1 MAEEISNDD
10 GGEETV
16 ILARMTDA
24 VQAGALRELLENEG
38 ISVSTPGME
47 HRSLLGIAGG
57 YVEILVRVPK
67 KDLARAQ
74 ELQESIRSSTPVDP
88 PESGAPEEKARTDRL
103 RRIALFAAI
112 WLPFGGGHFYARRWG
127 TGFFFLA
134 LQLATVACAFVWPL
148 FWYAIPWVAI
158 ADAVGA
164 VRMIGADQ
172 RGEAPDILA
181 RMAPVLALVVV
192 LLVPGARGLA
202 PHLLAGDAMVRACR
216 RASECAGGEEV
227 DRCIAAAADRTFAGS
242 GTRARDRDCAEC
254 LEESLCED
262 IPFECS
268 ECDGLVH
275 LPAATRPAEPIP
287 GLFGAGADDLVH
299 VVPTLFPA
307 DHPSG
312 PPSPEMDDL
321 LRLLDEAPPPTTP
334 PSSPARP

>member
-1 MAEEISNDD
+1 MTEQIPNDE
-10 GGEETV
+10 GGDETV

-88 PESGAPEEKARTDRL
+88 AESGPPEEKARTDRL
-103 RRIALFAAI
+103 RRIAFFAAM

-127 TGFFFLA
+127 TGFFFMA

-148 FWYAIPWVAI
+148 FWYAIPFVAV
-158 ADAVGA
+158 ADAIGS
-164 VRMIGADQ
+164 VRIIGADQ
-172 RGEAPDILA
+172 RGDAPDLLA
-181 RMAPVLALVVV
+181 RVAPALALVAV
-192 LLVPGARGLA
+192 LLVPGARWIA
-202 PHLLAGDAMVRACR
+202 PHLLAGEAMVQACR
-216 RASECAGGEEV
+216 RASECGGGEDA
-227 DRCIAAAADRTFAGS
+227 DRCIASAADRTFAGT
-242 GTRARDRDCAEC
+242 GTRLRDQQCAEC

-262 IPFECS
+262 VPFECS

-299 VVPTLFPA
+299 VVPSLFPR
-307 DHPSG
+307 DHQSV

-321 LRLLDEAPPPTTP
+321 LRLLEQSPPTP
-334 PSSPARP
+334 PSSPAHP